1 MTDDDR
7 DSIYAQ
13 AVEITNSGD
22 LDLIKSAM
30 TAQEQL
36 QLKNNFHTLIWG
48 ITNQSFELARAEQQE
63 LLHNASMR
71 IAELRHFMAKQPS
84 VEEFA

>member
-36 QLKNNFHTLIWG
+36 QLKNCFHSLVWACTP
-48 ITNQSFELARAEQQE
+48 QSHNASRAEAQE

-71 IAELRHFMAKQPS
+71 VAELRHFMAKQPS
-84 VEEFA
+84 IEAYA